1 MTLAP
6 LPSPAAP
13 LLLQATSNSF
23 QIYKDISSGGRPPIP
38 EPGSIPG
45 GGFPGLPAYLALMQ
59 RCWAEQ
65 PAERPAFAEVVAEL
79 RQVPLGAAA
88 IERRVGPPGRPLHSP
103 SPPEREIC
111 LMRGLPLGMQQAS
124 CSEHAKI
131 GCTHLRHL
139 AAGP

>member
-88 IERRVGPPGRPLHSP
+88 FERPVGQPGRAPTLHLLLSR
-103 SPPEREIC
+103 SLSQERAPWGC
-111 LMRGLPLGMQQAS
+111 SRLHAAS
-124 CSEHAKI
+124 MPHA
-131 GCTHLRHL
+131 RHL
-139 AAGP
+139 EAVP